1 MKNMN
6 KYENCLL
13 CPRKCGINR
22 RTGQTG
28 VCGVSSE
35 IKVARAALHYWE
47 EPCISGK
54 RGSGAVFFSG
64 CSLHCVFCQ
73 NREISDGKEGKVISK
88 ERLSDIFM
96 ELTDKGANNINLV
109 TPGQYIPDIVW
120 AVNDAKS
127 RGMKLPIIYNT
138 SGYENVTELKLLEGI
153 VDVYLPDFKYMDS
166 RLSQQ
171 YSYAA
176 DYTETAKKALEEM
189 IRQTG
194 KPVFFTAEDELVKEG
209 YVEEQIMKRGVIVR
223 HLLLPACVKDSKA
236 VIKYLYDTY
245 KDDIYISIMNQ
256 YTPINRIKEYDNL
269 NRRVTKKEY
278 DEVVDYAIELGV
290 VNGFIQ
296 EGGTADESF
305 IPEFDYTGLL

>member
-22 RTGQTG
+22 STGQTG

-88 ERLSDIFM
+88 ERLSDIFI
-96 ELTDKGANNINLV
+96 ELAGKGANNINLV

-166 RLSQQ
+166 TFSARYSRAKDYPSVAKQALSEMVRQQ
-171 YSYAA
+171 PDVVIDDA
-176 DYTETAKKALEEM
+176 
-189 IRQTG
+189 TG
-194 KPVFFTAEDELVKEG
+194 LIQK
-209 YVEEQIMKRGVIVR
+209 GVIVR
-223 HLLLPACVKDSKA
+223 QLLLPGHVNDAKA
-236 VIKYLYDTY
+236 VLKYLYDTY
-245 KDDIYISIMNQ
+245 HDHVYISMMSQ
-256 YTPINRIKEYDNL
+256 FTPIALKDYPEINRT
-269 NRRVTKKEY
+269 VTKREY
-278 DEVVDYAIELGV
+278 ERLVNYALEIGIT
-290 VNGFIQ
+290 NAFIQ
-296 EGGTADESF
+296 EGDVAKDSF
-305 IPEFDYTGLL
+305 IPAFDCEGV

>member
-1 MKNMN
+1 
-6 KYENCLL
+6 
-13 CPRKCGINR
+13 
-22 RTGQTG
+22 
-28 VCGVSSE
+28 
-35 IKVARAALHYWE
+35 
-47 EPCISGK
+47 
-54 RGSGAVFFSG
+54 
-64 CSLHCVFCQ
+64 
-73 NREISDGKEGKVISK
+73 
-88 ERLSDIFM
+88 
-96 ELTDKGANNINLV
+96 
-109 TPGQYIPDIVW
+109 
-120 AVNDAKS
+120 
-127 RGMKLPIIYNT
+127 
-138 SGYENVTELKLLEGI
+138 
-153 VDVYLPDFKYMDS
+153 
-166 RLSQQ
+166 
-171 YSYAA
+171 
-176 DYTETAKKALEEM
+176 M

-194 KPVFFTAEDELVKEG
+194 KPVFFTAEDELVKKG